1 MHSLRKSLPKSNKDE
16 ELIDNQLVLGQA
28 LSDTLSQIAT
38 TLPSDIDTIVIVS
51 NRSYANAFNF
61 ANKQISISMKDAVYQ
76 LENVGVISYE
86 GKYIYSDK
94 LKKKIFKTD
103 PISIEQAEQK
113 VLAFKKTR
121 EIQDRSLEKILYQD
135 QA

>member
-1 MHSLRKSLPKSNKDE
+1 VHSLRKSLPKSNKDE